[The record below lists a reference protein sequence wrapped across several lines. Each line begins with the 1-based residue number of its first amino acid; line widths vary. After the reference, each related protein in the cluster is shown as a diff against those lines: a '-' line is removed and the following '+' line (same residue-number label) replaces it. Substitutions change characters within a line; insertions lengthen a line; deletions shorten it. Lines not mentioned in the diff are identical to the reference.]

1 MDIKA
6 WLTDAGLPQ
15 YAGRFEEEQITPD
28 LLNQLDHES
37 LKQLGVDILGHRLM
51 ILRAARETALAK
63 PARSGHAAAQT
74 KASEWEAERRQLTIL
89 FCDMVGSTQISSQLD
104 PEEFRDLIRLY
115 HETVSDAA
123 RRAGGHVAQFLG
135 DGSMIYFGYPAA
147 QEDATERAV
156 NMGLALIDALER
168 LEPHPGLRL
177 RTRIGI
183 ATGLVVVGDLVG
195 RGLHEGAVVSG
206 DAPNLAARL
215 QAVAEPGQIVVG
227 ERTHQLLGRSFDSE
241 PLAPMEL
248 KGIPG
253 LTKAWRILGP
263 SVSANRFEAHRS
275 RAITPLIGRDREMT
289 QLMEAWRKADAG
301 QGSVVMLRGEAGLGK
316 SRLLRELKKRSGM
329 TGPALVQLHCSPYF
343 SNTALHPV
351 IRALEFGSGFKREDS
366 PEVRLDKVLRFF
378 GLDPKDAGE
387 QGALIAGL
395 MGLPADRFPPLEIS
409 VGLQRTR
416 LFEAMLG
423 LIMRAARSSPVML
436 FFEDLHW
443 ADPTTLQLV
452 ARMIETAPAGR
463 VLVVGTYRPEFE
475 PPWGSDAGVM
485 LCDLQRLE
493 ETEVQE
499 LISFLAQD
507 GGGLPP
513 DVIATL
519 AARADGIP
527 FFAEELTRSVIEMDS
542 RTVNTVPTTLRDTLM
557 AQLDSLEG
565 PRPIAQI
572 ASVIGREFDIDLLG
586 AVSRKS
592 RASLLRSLEDLVEAN
607 LIFAGREPGTWVFR
621 HALIRD
627 SAYESLLNRSRQSM
641 HLSIARAIEEVFPDR
656 ARNAPEF
663 PARHYAEA
671 GEHASAARN
680 WLAAGQSARQRGI
693 VSEAKAHMQAGLE
706 QVAQMPRGPDR
717 EALEVQLHAGHG
729 AVLSGIKG
737 HAAPEV
743 GAAFAKARALDAAG
757 TSKDFQIAFQNGY
770 GAHLAMRGEVANG
783 HRELSRIAEIAGD
796 DPRLLVS
803 AGSALSWSHYSC
815 GNFETSVWWG
825 EQAEG
830 HVKGG
835 AWNSSSPRHTT
846 GDPLVIARCW
856 HAASLWALGK
866 SDQATAMTQAA
877 LDHAETLNDPYSV
890 IYAQVN
896 GLCRLAALQ
905 GRSDAVLQITTDAVA
920 YAKRMGYDFAAGYS
934 LFWQA
939 EALAA
944 TGEPEKALQIIGA
957 AISVCKA
964 MSFRLHE
971 PHFLGMQAVMLA
983 QTGDTAA
990 AFAALDGLEAQVD
1003 ESGELWIAPDV
1014 RIARARVAEAAGD
1027 TDTALAAWQDAL
1039 ARARALSSP
1048 AWALRA
1054 ATGLADLMAR
1064 KGQQEAAHTV
1074 LSPVYRGFTEGFDT
1088 ADLARAKGV
1097 LDRLGADRLEPSGT

>member
-1 MDIKA
+1 MEIKA
-6 WLTDAGLPQ
+6 WLTEVGLPQ
-15 YAGRFEEEQITPD
+15 YAGRFEEEQITSD
-28 LLNQLDHES
+28 LLIQLDHDA

-51 ILRAARETALAK
+51 ILRAAKEAVSAASSGNLAVQ
-63 PARSGHAAAQT
+63 A

-123 RRAGGHVAQFLG
+123 SRAGGHVAQFLG
-135 DGSMIYFGYPAA
+135 DGSMIYFGYPVA

-241 PLAPMEL
+241 PLAPLEL

-275 RAITPLIGRDREMT
+275 LAITPLIGRDREMA
-289 QLMEAWRKADAG
+289 QLMEAWRKAENG

-329 TGPALVQLHCSPYF
+329 VGPEMVQLHCSPYF

-351 IRALEFGSGFKREDS
+351 IRALEFGSGFAREDS

-378 GLDPKDAGE
+378 GLDPEDAGE

-395 MGLPADRFPPLEIS
+395 MGLPADRFPPLAIS
-409 VGLQRTR
+409 VGLQRRR
-416 LFEAMLG
+416 LFDAMLG
-423 LIMRAARSSPVML
+423 LIMRAAQSNPVML

-452 ARMIETAPAGR
+452 AKMIETAPEGR
-463 VLVVGTYRPEFE
+463 VLVVGTYRPDFE
-475 PPWGSDAGVM
+475 PPWGSDAGVT

-493 ETEVQE
+493 ETEVLE
-499 LISFLAQD
+499 LISHLAQD
-507 GGGLPP
+507 GGLTP
-513 DVIATL
+513 DVLATL
-519 AARADGIP
+519 ASRADGIP
-527 FFAEELTRSVIEMDS
+527 FFAEELTRSVIDMDN

-592 RASLLRSLEDLVEAN
+592 RASLLRSLDDLVEAN

-641 HLSIARAIEEVFPDR
+641 HLSIARAIEEMFPDR
-656 ARNAPEF
+656 ARTAPEF

-693 VSEAKAHMQAGLE
+693 VSEANAHMQAGLD
-706 QVAQMPRGPDR
+706 QVALMPRGPDR

-743 GAAFAKARALDAAG
+743 GAAFAKARALNAAG

-770 GAHLAMRGEVANG
+770 GAHLAMRGEVADG

-815 GNFETSVWWG
+815 GDFETSVWWG
-825 EQAEG
+825 AQTED

-835 AWNSSSPRHTT
+835 AWQSTSPRHTT

-856 HAASLWALGK
+856 HAASLWALGR
-866 SDQATAMTQAA
+866 SDRATAVAQAA

-905 GRSDAVLQITTDAVA
+905 GRSDAVLQIATDAVA

-944 TGEPEKALQIIGA
+944 TGDPEKALQIINA

-971 PHFLGMQAVMLA
+971 PYFLGMQAVMLA

-990 AFAALDGLEAQVD
+990 ARAALDGLEARVD
-1003 ESGELWIAPDV
+1003 ESGELWIAPGV

-1027 TDTALAAWQDAL
+1027 TDTALSAWKDGL
-1039 ARARALSSP
+1039 ARASDLASP
-1048 AWALRA
+1048 AWELRA

-1064 KGQQEAAHTV
+1064 KGQRDAARSV

-1088 ADLARAKGV
+1088 ADLVRAKDL
-1097 LDRLGADRLEPSGT
+1097 LDQLGAETLEHSGT